1 MPIDLACPSCRRA
14 LQVPDYAAG
23 KKARCPACGEVI
35 PVPALQRTVNP
46 YAAPTASTMAPPED
60 QEFSQPEGP
69 LDIGRVWNEAWAAWS
84 RNLGVLVGAT
94 VILFVISVAM
104 VVGMWTAMFVTTAMP
119 VQQGD
124 LTPLIAFIAIV
135 IVGSLLS
142 WLVQSYLLI
151 GLIRMGLDAS
161 RERPVIFSRL
171 FSGGDV
177 LVGWFGYSIVFQ
189 IMTMLGMYACLFPG
203 LALAALFW
211 PGLCAIADR
220 RVKGLEAFGYSLRLV
235 RGNFWN
241 SLLLM
246 LVLLGVHLLGIL
258 ACGVGMLFSIPLQ
271 FVLLAT
277 AYRHMAGDPK
287 PQHASDVLD
296 PMSGQGGGGTDFA

>member
-46 YAAPTASTMAPPED
+46 YAAPSAQTMAPPED
-60 QEFSQPEGP
+60 QEFSQPQGP
-69 LDIGRVWNEAWAAWS
+69 LDIGRVWNEGWAAWS
-84 RNLGVLVGAT
+84 RNLGVLVGAA
-94 VILFVISVAM
+94 VIFLIISVA
-104 VVGMWTAMFVTTAMP
+104 VGIGMYIAMLVTMTIP

-124 LTPLIAFIAIV
+124 LTPFIAFIAILV
-135 IVGSLLS
+135 VGSLLS
-142 WLVQSYLLI
+142 WLVHSYLMI

-161 RERPVIFSRL
+161 RGRPVMFGRL

-177 LVGWFGYSIVFQ
+177 LVGWFGYFIVFQ
-189 IMTMLGMYACLFPG
+189 IMTILGTYACLFPG

-220 RVKGLEAFGYSLRLV
+220 RVKALEAFGYSLRLV
-235 RGNFWN
+235 RGNFW
-241 SLLLM
+241 SSVLLL
-246 LVLLGVHLLGIL
+246 LVLLGVHLLGSL
-258 ACGVGMLFSIPLQ
+258 ACGVGVLFSIPLQ
-271 FVLLAT
+271 VVLVAT

-287 PQHASDVLD
+287 PQHATNVLD
-296 PMSGQGGGGTDFA
+296 PMSGQGAGGADFA